1 MQENVGI
8 VEFNSS
14 ARVVQ
19 SLTNNYQRCRRAI
32 GESSLLYWETAHAA
46 AERASYNNT
55 EKVIR
60 IIITTD
66 ALKAGGTTAMFD
78 GLMNALKE
86 IVTNGKIFV
95 VIWLYLFKKSKI
107 TS

>member
-1 MQENVGI
+1 MLDI
-8 VEFNSS
+8 
-14 ARVVQ
+14 
-19 SLTNNYQRCRRAI
+19 Y
-32 GESSLLYWETAHAA
+32 Y
-46 AERASYNNT
+46 T

-60 IIITTD
+60 IIVTTD

-95 VIWLYLFKKSKI
+95 VI
-107 TS
+107 